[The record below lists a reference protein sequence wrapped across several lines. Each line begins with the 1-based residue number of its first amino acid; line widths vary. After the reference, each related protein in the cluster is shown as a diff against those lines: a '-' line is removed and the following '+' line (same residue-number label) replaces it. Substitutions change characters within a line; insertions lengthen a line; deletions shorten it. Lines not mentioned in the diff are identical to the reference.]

1 MGHLGHSKMCE
12 RCAEH
17 WHYCTRG
24 SALCTLRLEKLP
36 SPGRW
41 LNWAGNILPREIGVT
56 LVLRNDELVLKYLE
70 HMCVR
75 IDEGLDA
82 IIPLVADRT
91 IGQAKSDLKCHR
103 VAFLWSVCSG
113 RQSWM
118 RGKGLKRDPLF
129 SFCIP

>member
-1 MGHLGHSKMCE
+1 MGHLGHSKMCA

-17 WHYCTRG
+17 WHAMRG
-24 SALCTLRLEKLP
+24 SALYSRSFEKLP
-36 SPGRW
+36 SSGRW
-41 LNWAGNILPREIGVT
+41 LRWAGNILPREIGVT

-91 IGQAKSDLKCHR
+91 IGQAKSDLHCHR
-103 VAFLWSVCSG
+103 VAFLCSVCSG

-118 RGKGLKRDPLF
+118 MGEGLRRDPWF
-129 SFCIP
+129 PFFIP

>member
-1 MGHLGHSKMCE
+1 MCA

-17 WHYCTRG
+17 RHYSTRVR
-24 SALCTLRLEKLP
+24 ALYALRLEKL
-36 SPGRW
+36 SSSGR
-41 LNWAGNILPREIGVT
+41 LLRWAGNILPREIGVT

-91 IGQAKSDLKCHR
+91 IGHA
-103 VAFLWSVCSG
+103 
-113 RQSWM
+113 
-118 RGKGLKRDPLF
+118 
-129 SFCIP
+129 